1 MSPGRPALDST
12 AAMNPAQAHAMK
24 ITADDETAKK
34 LGSAAMAAARLSMSV
49 GGLSPGRQRRRTSGV
64 SLPMPWESATKSAAQ
79 VDMAAAGP
87 SSIRRHTLRTASTD
101 EDEDNAGQYTAGSKG
116 YGAGYGASYGVGA
129 FNYDRYHDGDSQLVS
144 DQRVGG
150 QQRSLS
156 SLMRGEL
163 EQVAAA
169 LPGGSHTAPSPA
181 ASASRG
187 DLRTGHT
194 TTSFPARPTN
204 RKPSGSA
211 SKPTPSSP
219 TAGAASPAATKP
231 PGSAD
236 RSESPLFII
245 CRRDWRAEMEEATG
259 MRKGAVGSRSP
270 NLLPPDDESLSPNR
284 RKSPKPVAP
293 GPSTMRAPSNWRTAA
308 EGEMG
313 YHSIFSSPGSAQKK
327 SSPSSLQQQQAQVRS
342 SSAAGADNR
351 SPSCKMTAEERA
363 ARDRRLQGWRDRV

>member
-1 MSPGRPALDST
+1 MC
-12 AAMNPAQAHAMK
+12 NPRFNNLPTIHAH
-24 ITADDETAKK
+24 
-34 LGSAAMAAARLSMSV
+34 LL
-49 GGLSPGRQRRRTSGV
+49 
-64 SLPMPWESATKSAAQ
+64 LPQESATKSAAQ

-87 SSIRRHTLRTASTD
+87 SSIRRQSPAAAPLPARGYPAVTPQQPAAAQPAYGRSTLRTASTD
-101 EDEDNAGQYTAGSKG
+101 EDEDNAGQYTSGSKG

-169 LPGGSHTAPSPA
+169 LPGGSHTTPSPA

-187 DLRTGHT
+187 DPRTGHT